1 MSQRR
6 TRVEERVTTRVP
18 TRVQVAYARID
29 DFLEDYAA
37 NVSIGGMFI
46 ACDKPLDLGT
56 RFRLKFRLPDR
67 GRPVETF
74 GEVRWIVRPGEGP
87 QPGMGVRFDALSPA
101 DRREV
106 ESWLAAL
113 VPA

>member
-1 MSQRR
+1 MSSRR

-18 TRVQVAYARID
+18 TRVQVEYARLD
-29 DFLEDYAA
+29 DFLDDYAA
-37 NVSIGGMFI
+37 NLSIGGMFV
-46 ACDKPLDLGT
+46 ACAHPLDVGA

-74 GEVRWIVRPGEGP
+74 GEVRWIVKPGDGP
-87 QPGMGVRFDALSPA
+87 EPGMGVRFDELSPA

-106 ESWLAAL
+106 EAWLAGCA
-113 VPA
+113 PA